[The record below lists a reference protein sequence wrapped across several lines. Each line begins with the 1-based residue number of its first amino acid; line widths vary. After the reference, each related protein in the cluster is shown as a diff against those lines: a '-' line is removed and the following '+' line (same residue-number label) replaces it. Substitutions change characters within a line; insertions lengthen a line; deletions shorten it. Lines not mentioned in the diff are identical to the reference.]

1 MTWLFYCSGAPQWF
15 AAARSL
21 LGKGIVVDEEDDDDC
36 EKSDETKRPP

>member
-21 LGKGIVVDEEDDDDC
+21 LGKGIVVVLVDDDC